1 MEVAFDLK
9 YWHCSIACWHIRT
22 AASIT
27 SFQPPPSL
35 PVLPTVVPVTDWEH
49 GLLPLQ
55 FAVDPGPD
63 LDWARSVSKC
73 QSVNVKV

>member
-1 MEVAFDLK
+1 MTSNTGTAVLP
-9 YWHCSIACWHIRT
+9 SWHIRT
-22 AASIT
+22 ASIT

-63 LDWARSVSKC
+63 LDWARSVQLLSG
-73 QSVNVKV
+73 SAFEAHS

>member
-1 MEVAFDLK
+1 MTSNTGTAVLP
-9 YWHCSIACWHIRT
+9 SWHIRT

-63 LDWARSVSKC
+63 LDWARSVQLLSGSTFEA
-73 QSVNVKV
+73 QS